1 MSAVMEQVEI
11 VHLVCEGRC
20 NGGRVETYDAL
31 VRASRINGRP
41 VLSDTMMALGRSLR
55 HTTHRR
61 VGIDYVCQDRGTSRR
76 CA

>member
-1 MSAVMEQVEI
+1 MSAVMEQVEV

-31 VRASRINGRP
+31 VRASRVDGTP
-41 VLSDTMMALGRSLR
+41 VPSDRVIALGRSLR
-55 HTTHRR
+55 HTPHRR
-61 VGIDYVCQDRGTSRR
+61 VGIDYVCQECGTSRR